1 MKKKG
6 GQNWLVVI
14 VGVVLRTIIVVK
26 NEGTLIHF
34 LENLSCPLLKIEL
47 LLIVFFDFKREVAL
61 EDSVFSEHYV

>member
-6 GQNWLVVI
+6 GENWLVVI
-14 VGVVLRTIIVVK
+14 VGVVLRTSIVVK

-47 LLIVFFDFKREVAL
+47 LLVVLFDFKREVAL
-61 EDSVFSEHYV
+61 EDSAF

>member
-6 GQNWLVVI
+6 GENWLVVI
-14 VGVVLRTIIVVK
+14 VGVVLRTSIVVK

-47 LLIVFFDFKREVAL
+47 LLIVLFDFKREVAV
-61 EDSVFSEHYV
+61 EDSAF